1 MMAKRK
7 KGPPAV
13 PLTRQRLIEGLPG
26 PAGTR
31 IRTTRPE
38 ESAQFGD
45 LLTAATDGI
54 EQAHLEAVAAGKC
67 GRWLLEGLA
76 SGERALTELLVRAD
90 LGSRL
95 QDAALAMSLPLVVQD
110 DGGDLVG
117 ALLALP
123 PGQLVQSVR
132 EAGYQQHAML
142 AMLKYAKIKAV
153 AVTEQARGQGLGAAL
168 LKRCGQVYWALDF
181 MLLYGEFA
189 TERELGPYYRKQG
202 FDVLDPGQTTD
213 VGYVL
218 TGRPIGLGAGPG
230 EQLFY
235 RWNRKQ

>member
-1 MMAKRK
+1 MAKRK
-7 KGPPAV
+7 KGAATV
-13 PLTRQRLIEGLPG
+13 PLTRQRLVDGLRG

-31 IRTTRPE
+31 IRTARPE
-38 ESAQFGD
+38 ESAQFGH

-54 EQAHLEAVAAGKC
+54 EQAHLDAVAAGQC

-76 SGERALTELLVRAD
+76 GGERALTEQLARAD
-90 LGSRL
+90 LGGRL

-110 DGGDLVG
+110 DGGDMVG

-123 PGQLVQSVR
+123 PGQLVQTVR
-132 EAGYQQHAML
+132 EAGYQQHAIL
-142 AMLKYAKIKAV
+142 AMLKYAKVKAV
-153 AVTEQARGQGLGAAL
+153 AVAEPTRGQGLGSAL
-168 LKRCGQVYWALDF
+168 LKRCVQVYWALGF

-189 TERELGPYYRKQG
+189 IERELGPYYHKQG

-218 TGRPIGLGAGPG
+218 TGRSIALGAGPG

-235 RWNRKQ
+235 RWNRDQ